1 MATIEERTSSL
12 EARMDELTRTTTEI
26 KSMLVALDQKMDRR
40 FDAFEARVEGRFG
53 AMEGRFTSLETRFDA
68 RFGGVDARFGG
79 LETRTS
85 HLFVSMITLQIMTLL
100 AIVGGLFGIITKLM

>member
-1 MATIEERTSSL
+1 
-12 EARMDELTRTTTEI
+12 MDELTRTTTEI

-40 FDAFEARVEGRFG
+40 FGSVEARFD
-53 AMEGRFTSLETRFDA
+53 SLETRFET
-68 RFGGVDARFGG
+68 RFGG

-100 AIVGGLFGIITKLM
+100 AIIGGLFGIITRLM